1 MSLLLRLSALVVCIL
16 LLSMAVGAVNLVAN
30 VRRAVSDEMSSS
42 LELTTMLLQLQV
54 DADHGREPA
63 SIAVWRDR
71 LQALRY
77 SRHLR
82 LSLAGPG
89 HEEAAP
95 VPGPGAVPGVP
106 GWFVRIIA
114 PRGPELLRRIPL
126 GDGGQQVIVRA
137 DPADEIAEAWGET
150 RLALMTLAGFGMLA
164 TALVYA
170 VLRRA
175 MAPLAAL
182 SKALQQFEAGNYDVR
197 LSRSGVPD
205 IDRATE
211 SFNHMAG
218 VLSQSRDEMT
228 HLAQRSL
235 AIQEEERR
243 HLAHELHDGLGQ
255 SISAIKALA
264 VSIGR
269 KADPRTSIP
278 PSAAMIADVSSSMYD
293 QVRSMM
299 ARLRPSIL
307 DELGLVS
314 ALSSMIDDWNSHH
327 EDLFCSFEHV
337 WPLPDLP
344 PEAAINVFRI
354 VQEALTNVVRHASA
368 SSVSVRLRARD
379 DDGGLRLEIEDDG
392 TGFDPATIRRGLGLV
407 GIEERVR
414 AMGGSFS
421 LAARPGT
428 GTKFDIVIPRCQALP
443 DERTV
448 LETQD
453 TAGR

>member
-1 MSLLLRLSALVVCIL
+1 
-16 LLSMAVGAVNLVAN
+16 
-30 VRRAVSDEMSSS
+30 
-42 LELTTMLLQLQV
+42 
-54 DADHGREPA
+54 
-63 SIAVWRDR
+63 
-71 LQALRY
+71 
-77 SRHLR
+77 
-82 LSLAGPG
+82 
-89 HEEAAP
+89 
-95 VPGPGAVPGVP
+95 
-106 GWFVRIIA
+106 
-114 PRGPELLRRIPL
+114 
-126 GDGGQQVIVRA
+126 VRA

-150 RLALMTLAGFGMLA
+150 RLALLTLAGFGLLA

-182 SKALQQFEAGNYDVR
+182 SNALQQFEAGNYDVR
-197 LSRSGVPD
+197 LLRSGVPD

-211 SFNHMAG
+211 SFNHMAS

-228 HLAQRSL
+228 YLAQRSL

-269 KADPRTSIP
+269 KADPLTSIP

-337 WPLPDLP
+337 QPLPDLP

-354 VQEALTNVVRHASA
+354 VQEALTNVVRHAAA
-368 SSVSVRLRARD
+368 STVRVRLRTR
-379 DDGGLRLEIEDDG
+379 DGGADLRLEIEDDG
-392 TGFDPATIRRGLGLV
+392 RGFDPATIRRGLGLV
-407 GIEERVR
+407 GIAERVR

-421 LAARPGT
+421 LAAEPGT
-428 GTKFDIVIPRCQALP
+428 GTKFDIVIPRCQAP
-443 DERTV
+443 SDERTDFK
-448 LETQD
+448 TQD
-453 TAGR
+453 SAG